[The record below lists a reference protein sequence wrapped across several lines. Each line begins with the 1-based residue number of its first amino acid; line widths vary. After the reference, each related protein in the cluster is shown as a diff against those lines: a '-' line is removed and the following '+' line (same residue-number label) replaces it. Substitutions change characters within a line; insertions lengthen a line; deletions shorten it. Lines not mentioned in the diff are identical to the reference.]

1 MCMCVRKALL
11 SVSVLI
17 LAVVIIASSE
27 AKLNY
32 KSYKVIRIS
41 PRNEDREG
49 IVKYMENLGE

>member
-1 MCMCVRKALL
+1 MCVRKALL